1 MIVGSDEMLVLANG
15 GILAPCGMLMIAL
28 AAKAHSVPFVVCTG
42 LYKLTPAYPV
52 DQDTFNN
59 RFNPNEILSY
69 EQGEHFCTS

>member
-1 MIVGSDEMLVLANG
+1 
-15 GILAPCGMLMIAL
+15 MLMIAL
-28 AAKAHSVPFVVCTG
+28 AAKEHSVPFVVCTG

-69 EQGEHFCTS
+69 EQGENVVEIEAHENSELDEECTCVKSSL

>member
-1 MIVGSDEMLVLANG
+1 
-15 GILAPCGMLMIAL
+15 MIAL
-28 AAKAHSVPFVVCTG
+28 AAKEHSVPFVVCTG
-42 LYKLTPAYPV
+42 LYKLTPSYPV